1 MEETLK
7 LNCETCGIGYDK
19 PKDLKEWYDKRPNVF
34 YKWSLLFCD
43 DCRRKKERESFK
55 RLPEVLK
62 ALSNSFE
69 K

>member
-1 MEETLK
+1 MEHNLK
-7 LNCETCGIGYDK
+7 LNCENCGVDYEK
-19 PKDLKEWYDKRPNVF
+19 PQDFKKWNEEHPNVF
-34 YKWSLLFCD
+34 FKWSLMFCD
-43 DCRRKKERESFK
+43 DCRRKKEREALK